1 MRHCSVPQYSAGNHH
16 DYQRRESFDNSKPLI
31 KRQSTH
37 LLPKEGKSPIEHIN
51 YRSIS
56 LLNIP
61 VKILEKILINRI
73 IQHLEMNNLQNPRQ
87 HGFRKNR
94 GTHTATAILSE
105 TIAIALGNGNKVNV
119 LCISWPRNTV
129 FR

>member
-1 MRHCSVPQYSAGNHH
+1 MWSIYHGGLYELHEPTNHF
-16 DYQRRESFDNSKPLI
+16 RESFDNSKPLI

-37 LLPKEGKSPIEHIN
+37 ILPKEGKSPIEHIN
-51 YRSIS
+51 NYRPIS

-73 IQHLEMNNLQNPRQ
+73 IQHPEMNNLQNPRQ

-94 GTHTATAILSE
+94 WTHTATAILSE

-119 LCISWPRNTV
+119 VLKDLGKA
-129 FR
+129 FD